1 MPAVKLNKNRRA
13 ALLLLFCGLVCLAL
27 SFLPLFQDQRVW
39 FFLLLFAALV
49 AALVVEMR
57 SCSHKTGQD

>member
-27 SFLPLFQDQRVW
+27 SFLPLFQHQRVW
-39 FFLLLFAALV
+39 LLLLFAALV